1 MHEKGDALS
10 IDLLNKIR
18 VENVDQSCEDIS
30 KSGLM
35 QREDRKYPLHALH
48 VFTEN
53 TPSPNK
59 LFSIP
64 VKDKIPKYFSI
75 LDISEVQNRNQSET
89 GNF

>member
-1 MHEKGDALS
+1 MHEKGDTLS

-35 QREDRKYPLHALH
+35 QREDRKYPFHALH

-53 TPSPNK
+53 TPSTNK

-64 VKDKIPKYFSI
+64 VKDKIPKYCSI

>member
-1 MHEKGDALS
+1 MHEKGDTLS

-48 VFTEN
+48 VFAEN
-53 TPSPNK
+53 TPQ
-59 LFSIP
+59 
-64 VKDKIPKYFSI
+64 PKQIIF
-75 LDISEVQNRNQSET
+75 NT
-89 GNF
+89 C

>member
-1 MHEKGDALS
+1 MHEKGDTLS

-35 QREDRKYPLHALH
+35 QREDRKYPLHALY
-48 VFTEN
+48 VLIKN
-53 TPSPNK
+53 TPSSNK

-64 VKDKIPKYFSI
+64 VKDKIPKYCSI

-89 GNF
+89 SNF